1 MVITAAGV
9 PGMRSSVAL
18 MSPPLTAPTYIATNS
33 TSACAGCIV
42 YVNGSVSAMS
52 IVPVNPGTAP
62 TMMPSA
68 VPNKMSPSTSG
79 DVNRSTIL
87 AFFSVFA
94 ENHCAK
100 QNNCAK
106 HKPLKRRQ
114 GWRALDLDIL
124 QLDAATCDGLLQFI
138 AG

>member
-1 MVITAAGV
+1 MTSLSLGKILLSLSFAFCF
-9 PGMRSSVAL
+9 
-18 MSPPLTAPTYIATNS
+18 LTQAQEFPTKPIE
-33 TSACAGCIV
+33 V
-42 YVNGSVSAMS
+42 
-52 IVPVNPGTAP
+52 IVPFNPGTAP

-100 QNNCAK
+100 QNDRAK
-106 HKPLKRRQ
+106 HKPLKRWQ

-124 QLDAATCDGLLQFI
+124 QLDAAACDGLLQFI

>member
-1 MVITAAGV
+1 MPKNVPASAVAMPWPTA
-9 PGMRSSVAL
+9 
-18 MSPPLTAPTYIATNS
+18 SPPWPSLYIIT
-33 TSACAGCIV
+33 
-42 YVNGSVSAMS
+42 
-52 IVPVNPGTAP
+52 
-62 TMMPSA
+62 TMMPST

-100 QNNCAK
+100 QNDRAK
-106 HKPLKRRQ
+106 HKPLKRWQ

-124 QLDAATCDGLLQFI
+124 
-138 AG
+138 